1 MREECSFLLFVCS
14 KAPVSEIVRDPVL
27 QRAVV
32 RSIEVLG
39 EASKNISPEL
49 KQQNPEIPWE
59 DIAGIRD
66 ILAHRYF
73 GVDWD
78 VVTDVLTSEI
88 PLLDTRIRRIILDL
102 YSVTG

>member
-1 MREECSFLLFVCS
+1 MSEECSYLVHIGS
-14 KAPVSEIVRDPVL
+14 QVSIGDIIHDPTL

-39 EASKNISPEL
+39 EASKNLSPAL

-78 VVTDVLTSEI
+78 VVSDVIFNEI
-88 PLLDTRIRRIILDL
+88 PNLDVQIKSILAEMDE
-102 YSVTG
+102 

>member
-1 MREECSFLLFVCS
+1 MSEECSYLLLIGGQT
-14 KAPVSEIVRDPVL
+14 PINDIIHDPTL
-27 QRAVV
+27 RRAVV

-39 EASKNISPEL
+39 EASKNISPAL

-78 VVTDVLTSEI
+78 VVTDVIFNEI
-88 PLLDTRIRRIILDL
+88 PGLNERIKSIIAEMDE
-102 YSVTG
+102 

>member
-1 MREECSFLLFVCS
+1 MSEECSYLILL
-14 KAPVSEIVRDPVL
+14 VSTTSINEIIHDSTL

-39 EASKNISPEL
+39 EASKNISPVL
-49 KQQNPEIPWE
+49 KQKNPEIPWE

-78 VVTDVLTSEI
+78 VVTDVLSNEI
-88 PLLDTRIRRIILDL
+88 PMLNIRIKSILAELDE
-102 YSVTG
+102 

>member
-1 MREECSFLLFVCS
+1 MSEECSYLVRIGS
-14 KAPVSEIVRDPVL
+14 QVSMGDIIHDPTL

-39 EASKNISPEL
+39 EASKNISPAL
-49 KQQNPEIPWE
+49 KQQNSEIPWD

-78 VVTDVLTSEI
+78 VVSDVIFNEI
-88 PLLDTRIRRIILDL
+88 PALDVRIKSIIAGMDE
-102 YSVTG
+102 